1 MRAKGL
7 CLHLSKKKKKKRS
20 FMLLEVVVALLLV
33 AVVAIPLLG
42 PSTWLLLAESKRAE
56 GIRSEHALAEAHVRM
71 VEKLYTNQ
79 IPYEDI
85 FSGKSFT
92 SEVTPPD
99 PRNEIRTSFET
110 KAKRPRNADE
120 EPTQFKL
127 IVKTGLYRKGSDAPL
142 ATRVGYYFLKKEPL

>member
-1 MRAKGL
+1 MLAIN
-7 CLHLSKKKKKKRS
+7 KKVKKRC

-42 PSTWLLLAESKRAE
+42 PSTWLLMMEIKRAE
-56 GIRSEHALAEAHVRM
+56 GIRSDHALAKAHVLV

-79 IPYEDI
+79 IPYEEI
-85 FSGKSFT
+85 FSGTSFT
-92 SEVTPPD
+92 SDVIPPD

-110 KAKRPRNADE
+110 KAKRPRNPEE

-127 IVKTGLYRKGSDAPL
+127 TVKTGLYRRGGDTPL
-142 ATRVGYYFLKKEPL
+142 AQRIGYYFLKKEHL